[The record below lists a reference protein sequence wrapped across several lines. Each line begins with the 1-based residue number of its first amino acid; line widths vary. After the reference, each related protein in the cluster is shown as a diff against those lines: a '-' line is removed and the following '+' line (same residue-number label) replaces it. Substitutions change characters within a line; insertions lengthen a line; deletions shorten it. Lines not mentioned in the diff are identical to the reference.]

1 MYFAR
6 SQALPGKAYLEALPR
21 LRIQEA
27 EPRGIHSQAEPG
39 NDKTIDEN
47 IPREIPG
54 TINDD

>member
-6 SQALPGKAYLEALPR
+6 SQALPGKAYLEALPQ

-39 NDKTIDEN
+39 NDK
-47 IPREIPG
+47 REYSQAEPG
-54 TINDD
+54 NDKR